1 MIRSISVTL
10 ITIAMLVGPRAAH
23 CQEAPTPEQAWKLLK
38 DGNARFASD
47 KFATKNVGAPR
58 RAALAKGQK
67 PFAVVLACADSRV
80 APEIIFDQGLGELFV
95 VRVAGNLTD
104 PFLLGSI
111 EYGVEYLH
119 VPLIVV
125 LGHEKC
131 GAVDAALSKKEFPG
145 NLGKLIKEIHTG
157 ADLPKDRA
165 EALKTAIN
173 NNAVYQS
180 RQLTMRSEPLRDAVA
195 QKKVKIVS
203 AVYGLAS
210 GKVEWVESK

>member
-1 MIRSISVTL
+1 MTRSIRSVF
-10 ITIAMLVGPRAAH
+10 IAGVMFLFNGQAN
-23 CQEAPTPEQAWKLLK
+23 CQEAPTAEQALKLLK
-38 DGNARFASD
+38 DGNSRFASD

-58 RAALAKGQK
+58 RAVLAKGQK
-67 PFAVVLACADSRV
+67 PFAIVLACADSRV
-80 APEIIFDQGLGELFV
+80 TPEIIFDQGLGDLFV

-119 VPLIVV
+119 APLIVV

-145 NLGKLIKEIHTG
+145 NLGKLVKEIHTG

-165 EALKTAIN
+165 DALKTAIN
-173 NNAVYQS
+173 NNAVYQAG
-180 RQLTMRSEPLRDAVA
+180 QLTMRSEPLRDAVA
-195 QKKVKIVS
+195 AKQVRIVS
-203 AVYGLAS
+203 GVYGLSS
-210 GKVEWVESK
+210 GKVEWLESK